1 MGRIWTKKRKRACV
15 RRKDGTFKVWK
26 GGRKKSQLKKKR
38 NTYQGIAVHIGKEY
52 VRQHGR
58 AGKVGAIVRKK
69 RKDGNYHQG
78 ADWYVRTKYGWR
90 DTGSPVKPS
99 RARIRRLC
107 ARARKGR

>member
-1 MGRIWTKKRKRACV
+1 MV

-52 VRQHGR
+52 VRQHGKATR
-58 AGKVGAIVRKK
+58 VGGIVRKK
-69 RKDGNYHQG
+69 RKDGHYHQG

-90 DTGSPVKPS
+90 DTGNPRKPS
-99 RARIRRLC
+99 RARIRQICR
-107 ARARKGR
+107 RARRGR